1 MNEIR
6 LFKGGLAVDDRG
18 EVGYVNDFDFDGV
31 KRFYWVANHRAGFI
45 RAWHAH
51 RNEEKYITVV
61 QGAALIGAVQIDN
74 WEKPSKDA
82 KVWRHVLSADQPSIL
97 HVPAGY
103 ANGFMSLTKDAKI
116 IFYSSSTLKA
126 SQGDDFRYDAYYW
139 DPWKIVER

>member
-1 MNEIR
+1 MDEIR

-18 EVGYVNDFDFDGV
+18 EVGFINDFNFDRV
-31 KRFYWVANHRAGFI
+31 KRFYWVTNHKSGFV

-51 RNEEKYITVV
+51 RREEKYITVA
-61 QGAALIGAVQIDN
+61 QGVALIGVVKIDD
-74 WEKPSKDA
+74 WEKPSKNA
-82 KVWRHVLSADQPSIL
+82 KVRRYVLSADQPSIL

-116 IFYSSSTLKA
+116 IFYSTATLEE

>member
-1 MNEIR
+1 MDEIR

-18 EVGYVNDFDFDGV
+18 EVGFINDFKFDRV
-31 KRFYWVANHRAGFI
+31 KRFYWVTNHKSGFV

-51 RNEEKYITVV
+51 RREEKYITVA
-61 QGAALIGAVQIDN
+61 QGAALIGVVKIDD

-82 KVWRHVLSADQPSIL
+82 KVWRYVLSADQPSIL

-116 IFYSSSTLKA
+116 IFYSTSTLEE

>member
-1 MNEIR
+1 M
-6 LFKGGLAVDDRG
+6 
-18 EVGYVNDFDFDGV
+18 
-31 KRFYWVANHRAGFI
+31 KRFYWVTNHKSGFV

-51 RNEEKYITVV
+51 RREEKYITVA
-61 QGAALIGAVQIDN
+61 QGAALIGVVKIDD

-82 KVWRHVLSADQPSIL
+82 KVWRYVLSADQPSIL

-116 IFYSSSTLKA
+116 IFYSTSTLEE